1 VANPTPLRIIPSDF
15 RYYKNLDAW
24 QQYIAKGHPLNIFIV
39 CDQVVLQQS
48 LPFKQ
53 QEKVRASAKDP
64 IKGKMI
70 DILA

>member
-1 VANPTPLRIIPSDF
+1 VATPTPLRIIPSDF

-24 QQYIAKGHPLNIFIV
+24 QQYIAKGQPINIFIV

-48 LPFKQ
+48 LPERQ
-53 QEKVRASAKDP
+53 QEKVRVGAKDP